1 MSTRVLLADDSPH
14 AQRMGERILR
24 EEGYEVITAVHGDEA
39 AACLAE
45 MQPDLVLVD
54 VFLPG
59 RSGYDLCRF
68 IRSDASLRHAGVI
81 LIAGLLEPVD
91 EEEAKAAGA
100 DAVLK
105 KPIEASA
112 VIGAAQ
118 PLIDRARYAR
128 GLFSEAEEAALPTV
142 APATPARPLQPP
154 EIDPERV
161 RAAVTLALDRS
172 MPSLIQEIT
181 EKVVIALGH

>member
-24 EEGYEVITAVHGDEA
+24 EEGFEVTTVVHGDEA
-39 AACLAE
+39 VQRLE
-45 MQPDLVLVD
+45 ELQPDLVLVD

-59 RSGYDLCRF
+59 RSGYDLCRL
-68 IRSDASLRHAGVI
+68 IRGHADLKHAGVI

-91 EEEAKAAGA
+91 EIEARAAGA
-100 DAVLK
+100 DAVIK
-105 KPIEASA
+105 KPFEASA
-112 VIGAAQ
+112 VLETIR
-118 PLIDRARYAR
+118 PLIDKARFAR
-128 GLFSEAEEAALPTV
+128 GLFSEAEEAAVPTV
-142 APATPARPLQPP
+142 PLPPPKPLQSP

-181 EKVVIALGH
+181 EKVLIALGH